1 MRFERALTTAKDFI
15 KIGLGLE
22 DGDDA
27 LRVQGY
33 ELCLRQQH
41 QKPHGFHMDEEMGV
55 EMWECEYLK
64 EWNLLYLP
72 RCTTSRFNQGNH
84 MATVTWRAGRLAVW
98 FSWKWQ
104 MLHRLR
110 NRAPMRMR

>member
-98 FSWKWQ
+98 FSWK
-104 MLHRLR
+104 
-110 NRAPMRMR
+110 